1 MIPSKPIRAG
11 GASPKMSEFSPHRLR
26 VSLAIGLM
34 VIGMYGPAFGL
45 TIEAD
50 HQLNYAGML
59 FKNRQYLRAAE
70 EYQRFTFFFPDHPK
84 KREALFK
91 SGESFLL
98 AGDPANA
105 LAVFKDLSA
114 YEPIDLL
121 AVESFFKMADAHL
134 MMNAPTHAV
143 VQLNNIITLSADPK
157 IRDRAYYRIAWIHIE
172 LTDWDGAKRAID
184 RITPAGRSRYQ
195 LTGLD
200 AALSDAK
207 SIPTKSPALAGTL
220 SIIPGGGQLYCHRY
234 EDAFIALAVNVG
246 LIWAAFDAFDN
257 EQYGLGGLISFVG
270 VGFYAGNIY
279 GAVNDAHKFNQMQRR
294 RFIDQLRNNHLV
306 SEAGPARQTTG
317 KVLAFS
323 LTIPF

>member
-1 MIPSKPIRAG
+1 MTRLKPIRAG
-11 GASPKMSEFSPHRLR
+11 GANPKMPRSSPHRLWLP
-26 VSLAIGLM
+26 LAIGLM
-34 VIGMYGPAFGL
+34 VIGMHCPAFGL

-50 HQLNYAGML
+50 QQLNYAEML
-59 FKNRQYLRAAE
+59 FANQQYLRAAE

-84 KREALFK
+84 KREAIFK

-98 AGDPANA
+98 AADPANA
-105 LAVFKDLSA
+105 LTVFKDLSA
-114 YEPIDLL
+114 SEPMDLL

-143 VQLNNIITLSADPK
+143 VQLNNLITLSADPK
-157 IRDRAYYRIAWIHIE
+157 IKDRAYYRIAWIHIE
-172 LTDWDGAKRAID
+172 LTDWNGAKRAID
-184 RITPAGRSRYQ
+184 RITPAGRNRYK

-200 AALSDAK
+200 TSLSDAK
-207 SIPTKSPALAGTL
+207 SISTKSPALAGTL

-234 EDAFIALAVNVG
+234 EDAFIALAVNIG

-257 EQYGLGGLISFVG
+257 EQDGLGGLISFVG

-279 GAVNDAHKFNQMQRR
+279 GAVNDAHKYNQMQKR
-294 RFIDQLRNNHLV
+294 RFIDQLRNNHQV
-306 SEAGPARQTTG
+306 SEAGPPRKTAG
-317 KVLAFS
+317 KALAFS